1 MDVSGQLHTQAALP
15 PAKEHWSPV
24 HWIVGWL
31 GLRAGLN
38 VFEKKK
44 RYVAPAENQTPDHAD
59 L

>member
-1 MDVSGQLHTQAALP
+1 MDVRGQLHTQAALL
-15 PAKEHWSPV
+15 PAKEHWTPV
-24 HWIVGWL
+24 YWIVDCV

-44 RYVAPAENQTPDHAD
+44 SYLVPAGNQTPDHAD